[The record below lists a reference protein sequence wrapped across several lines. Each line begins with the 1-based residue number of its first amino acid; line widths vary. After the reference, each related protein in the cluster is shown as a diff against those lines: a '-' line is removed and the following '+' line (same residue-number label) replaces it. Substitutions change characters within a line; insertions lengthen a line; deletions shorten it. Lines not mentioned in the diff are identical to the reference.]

1 MPTTTIAVAGK
12 GGTGKT
18 TLTTLLIKFLRTERQ
33 GSILA
38 VDGDPSSNLNLAL
51 GLPLAETIGNIREEA
66 LAEVQSGGGS
76 TKGISKHDWFQYRV
90 TRALVESSGID
101 LIAMGR
107 PEGPGCYCA
116 ANNIIR
122 GVIDR
127 LGNDYRWVVIDNEA
141 GMEHISRQ
149 TTRHI
154 DYLFVVSDPTYRG
167 LTAAEGIRILVDE
180 LSTRGTRVS
189 HMVFVINRV
198 PDDVPDA
205 FRSKA
210 ADMGIKPLHILP
222 ADAQISEFDIAG
234 RPLVE
239 LDGQSRIYQRVRQL
253 AVEVGL

>member
-1 MPTTTIAVAGK
+1 MTTTTIAVAGK

-18 TLTTLLIKFLRTERQ
+18 TLTTLLIKFIKAERQ
-33 GSILA
+33 GTILA

-51 GLPLAETIGNIREEA
+51 GLPLQETVGNIREEA

-76 TKGISKHDWFQYRV
+76 TKGVSKHDWFRYRV
-90 TRALVESSGID
+90 SQALIESQRVD

-122 GVIDR
+122 GVIDQ
-127 LGNDYRWVVIDNEA
+127 LGNDYSWVVIDNEA

-154 DYLFVVSDPTYRG
+154 DCLFVVSDPTYRG
-167 LTAAEGIRILVDE
+167 LTAAEGIGKLVDE

-189 HMVFVINRV
+189 KLLYVINRTQGDL
-198 PDDVPDA
+198 PEA
-205 FRSKA
+205 FRTRA
-210 ADMGIKPLHILP
+210 TEMGVTPLHVLP
-222 ADAQISEFDIAG
+222 ADPQIGQFDLAG

-239 LDGQSRIYQRVRQL
+239 MDENSAIYQAVRKL
-253 AVEVGL
+253 AVEAGL